1 MKTTHVIGLFVNSQ
15 KADKISNSLNIA
27 GFSPESYSQHPIE
40 ENVMAINISVKDDF
54 ELQMA
59 QNILDFYKPS
69 KIYETDHLIVSDLKN
84 FIHSHSK
91 AEIYETPKIRLRASH
106 NGINSEV
113 HFG

>member
-1 MKTTHVIGLFVNSQ
+1 MKTTHVIGLFVNQQ
-15 KADKISNSLNIA
+15 KADKIFNSLSIA
-27 GFSPESYSQHPIE
+27 KFSPESYSLHQIE
-40 ENVMAINISVKDDF
+40 ENVIAINISVKDDF

-91 AEIYETPKIRLRASH
+91 AEIYETPKIRLRTPHS
-106 NGINSEV
+106 GMNSEV
-113 HFG
+113 NFG